1 MSAKI
6 LFVDDDVNLLTAMRR
21 SLRRQFNLVTAE
33 SGVKGLAALDNDGPF
48 SVVVSDMRMPGMDG
62 VAFLQEAESR
72 HPQVVRI
79 MLTGNSDQETA
90 MSAINQ
96 GRVFRFATKPCNSKT
111 LSAIIVQAQRQYE
124 LITAE
129 KTLLEQTLAGSVK
142 VLTDVLALSRPELF
156 GQAVVMKAWA
166 EELGVCLNAPRL
178 WEVGLAAM
186 LSAIG
191 QESIPAEIQR
201 KIAKGAE
208 LSPEECELA
217 DRAPEFAR
225 DIITNIPRLGNV
237 AEMVYLQDKA
247 FDGAGFP
254 HTDKRSGMDL
264 PIGARILFA
273 VKQLITITKGFEP
286 TGQDLDILKESG
298 HAVDPAIMKIFEQRP
313 ATFKG
318 IVRKAGEEI
327 TKRVK
332 ASWLRIGD
340 LLEEDLKTTDGRLVL
355 KAGSEVTETQ
365 VTRLQ
370 SFARKYEFIDPILV
384 RRRAA

>member
-1 MSAKI
+1 MTAKI
-6 LFVDDDVNLLTAMRR
+6 LFVDDDLNLLTAMRR
-21 SLRRQFNLVTAE
+21 SLRKHFNLVTAK
-33 SGVKGLAALDNDGPF
+33 SGADGLAVLDKDGPF

-72 HPQVVRI
+72 HPEVVRI

-96 GRVFRFATKPCNSKT
+96 GRVFRFATKPCNSKV
-111 LSAIIVQAQRQYE
+111 LSQIISQAQRQYE

-142 VLTDVLALSRPELF
+142 VLTDVLALSKPELF

-166 EELGVCLNAPRL
+166 EELGTALNAPRL

-191 QESIPAEIQR
+191 RESIPAGIQR

-208 LSPEECELA
+208 LTPEECELA

-247 FDGAGFP
+247 FDGTGFP
-254 HTDKRSGMDL
+254 HADKRSGTGL

-286 TGQDLDILKESG
+286 TGQDLDILKDSG
-298 HAVDPAIMKIFEQRP
+298 HAIDPAIMKIFEQRP
-313 ATFKG
+313 DAFRG
-318 IVRKAGEEI
+318 IVRQAGEEI

-340 LLEEDLKTTDGRLVL
+340 LLEDDLKTTDGRLVL

-365 VTRLQ
+365 VTRLK
-370 SFARKYEFIDPILV
+370 SFAKKYTFIEPVLV